1 LPTRHATGLWGAG
14 MATDGSDR
22 TFGAPRFDVVL
33 RGYDRRQVDEHISRL
48 HRVLSR
54 IRGDLEAAQMQ
65 ASGTL
70 PHTGQGGRPRPTPRP
85 RADGSG
91 PPDVV
96 GSFTDRMQSILQ
108 AAEEEAAE
116 IRGRA
121 KAEAKAAEDRLASSR
136 AAARTDEELARTTL
150 SDLIRQRDAVL
161 ADLKRLRGQL
171 ESLLSSPTAR
181 PIPAA
186 PEGARGAERRDP
198 GTGPSRIGPPTGPE
212 RKGERVDRPA
222 AGAPLKPAGKAGTP
236 GSPGTPGTGTPAKP
250 PANPSV
256 DLFQKPADHR
266 RREVQPQT
274 LDKTATPTST
284 GERTVVG
291 REPGAKNGPGG
302 ATRPQPDGEARA
314 TPPAE
319 ATVKVDAV
327 RPQEG
332 RDGGS
337 ASNAGSPGD
346 DASTGG
352 SDRKPETVQSASPSH
367 LQ

>member
-1 LPTRHATGLWGAG
+1 
-14 MATDGSDR
+14 M
-22 TFGAPRFDVVL
+22 
-33 RGYDRRQVDEHISRL
+33 
-48 HRVLSR
+48 
-54 IRGDLEAAQMQ
+54 
-65 ASGTL
+65 
-70 PHTGQGGRPRPTPRP
+70 
-85 RADGSG
+85 
-91 PPDVV
+91 
-96 GSFTDRMQSILQ
+96 
-108 AAEEEAAE
+108 
-116 IRGRA
+116 
-121 KAEAKAAEDRLASSR
+121 SSR

-212 RKGERVDRPA
+212 RKGGRVDRPA
-222 AGAPLKPAGKAGTP
+222 AGAPLKPAGNAGTP

-250 PANPSV
+250 QASPSV
-256 DLFQKPADHR
+256 NLFQKPADHR
-266 RREVQPQT
+266 RREVPPQT

-332 RDGGS
+332 RDAGGTS
-337 ASNAGSPGD
+337 KAGSPGD

>member
-1 LPTRHATGLWGAG
+1 

-54 IRGDLEAAQMQ
+54 IRGDLEAARMQ
-65 ASGTL
+65 AAGGL

-116 IRGRA
+116 IRARA
-121 KAEAKAAEDRLASSR
+121 KAEAKAADERAASSR

-186 PEGARGAERRDP
+186 PEGPRSTERRDT
-198 GTGPSRIGPPTGPE
+198 GTGPSRVGPPTGPE
-212 RKGERVDRPA
+212 RGVGRGAERDGRADRPVS
-222 AGAPLKPAGKAGTP
+222 GAPGKPGT
-236 GSPGTPGTGTPAKP
+236 PGTPGTGTPAKP
-250 PANPSV
+250 GVSPSV
-256 DLFQKPADHR
+256 DLFHKPSEPR
-266 RREVQPQT
+266 RREAQPPST
-274 LDKTATPTST
+274 DKAVAPTST
-284 GERTVVG
+284 GERTVVVG
-291 REPGAKNGPGG
+291 REPGAPSGPGG
-302 ATRPQPDGEARA
+302 STRKQPDGEVRS

-327 RPQEG
+327 RPTEG
-332 RDGGS
+332 RDADGAAEADS
-337 ASNAGSPGD
+337 AGD
-346 DASTGG
+346 GAAK
-352 SDRKPETVQSASPSH
+352 KPETAQSASPSRS
-367 LQ
+367 Q